1 MFLRASGPQ
10 KHRFERGGYGAPQL
24 ELLRLPRMMIHETYL
39 QRAKE
44 FSLQASQLR
53 SKYDRYSWVRL
64 GAFLLGAGFV
74 ALLFTLH
81 WAIGAVAAL
90 LFLGGFYRLMQWHLA
105 LQTSAS
111 HAERLAAINDAEL
124 RALEHDFK
132 GFPEGARF
140 LRHDHPYALDLDLF
154 GPHSMFQ
161 AACRAT
167 TAIGQECLAQYLLEP
182 ANITTIADRQQ
193 AIAELQPMLEWRQEF
208 QARGLETTDDPV
220 HLDLLQAWLKDPDL
234 VRGNGL
240 LAFASQSAPWY
251 FFVCFAIWVFFVP
264 WPIFVLLLSPLLIIL
279 KKTNEQVG
287 KIHLRTAYAEA
298 SLAAYGRLMQVVEN
312 QSFEAGFLKK
322 LRSKLT
328 VEGQTASVAVE
339 QLSYIIRQLNMR
351 FNFFAIFLNIG
362 SLWDLRYV
370 LRLEKW
376 RAAHRQQLTNWFDA
390 LREMEALCSLAALWY
405 NNQDWVLPTF
415 SPSNSLDAIG
425 LGHPLILPSKRRTND
440 FSMPTRG
447 HIKLVTG
454 SNMAGKSTFL
464 RTVGLNVVLAQAGAP
479 VCASRF
485 SLAPLQV
492 YTSMR
497 TQDDLSESTSSFY
510 AELKRLKVIIEA
522 VKTANKQGL
531 PVFFLLDE
539 ILKGTNSVDRHTGSA
554 ALIRQLIRLRGG
566 GIIATHDLEL
576 GRMEAESE
584 GSVEN
589 LCMEVEIKDGQLFF
603 DYSIKPGVS
612 KSFNATLL
620 MRQMGIEV

>member
-1 MFLRASGPQ
+1 MTIKDSYQ
-10 KHRFERGGYGAPQL
+10 
-24 ELLRLPRMMIHETYL
+24 
-39 QRAKE
+39 QRANG
-44 FSLQASQLR
+44 FSAEATALR

-64 GAFLLGAGFV
+64 GVFVFGIAIV
-74 ALLFTLH
+74 ALLFTVQ
-81 WAIGAVAAL
+81 WAVAIVSAL
-90 LFLGGFYRLMQWHLA
+90 LFLGGFYRLMQWHLGIQA
-105 LQTSAS
+105 AAD
-111 HAERLAAINDAEL
+111 HAERLAAINEAEA
-124 RALEHDFK
+124 RAVEHDFS
-132 GFPEGARF
+132 GFANGARF
-140 LRHDHPYALDLDLF
+140 LQHDHPNALDLDLF

-161 AACRAT
+161 ACCRAT
-167 TAIGQECLAQYLLEP
+167 TSIGQERLADYLLEP
-182 ANITTIADRQQ
+182 ADLQTIAQRQN
-193 AIAELQPMLEWRQEF
+193 AVSELKPLLDWRQEL
-208 QARGLETTDDPV
+208 QARGLETTDDPAN
-220 HLDLLQAWLKDPDL
+220 LDLLKAWLNDPDL
-234 VRGNGL
+234 VRGNRL
-240 LAFASQSAPWY
+240 LTLASQLAPWY
-251 FFVCFAIWVFFVP
+251 FLACFAMWITLVP
-264 WPIFVLLLSPLLIIL
+264 WPVFVLLLTPIFLVLR
-279 KKTNEQVG
+279 KTNEHVG

-298 SLAAYGRLMQVVEN
+298 SLAAYARLMEVIEN
-312 QSFEAGFLKK
+312 QSFETGFLTELRNK
-322 LRSKLT
+322 LKDNEMSSS
-328 VEGQTASVAVE
+328 TAVA

-376 RAAHRQQLTNWFDA
+376 RAVNKDKLPAWFEA

-405 NNQDWVLPTF
+405 NNPDWVLPVLRQ
-415 SPSNSLDAIG
+415 NVGEVQNLANVEQLLAKE
-425 LGHPLILPSKRRTND
+425 LGHPLIHPAKRRTND
-440 FSMPTRG
+440 FSMQTRG

-479 VCASRF
+479 VCASTC
-485 SLAPLQV
+485 SLSPMRV

-522 VKTANKQGL
+522 VKNADNQGL

-554 ALIRQLIRLRGG
+554 ALIQQLIRLRGG

-576 GRMEAESE
+576 GRMEAESG

-589 LCMEVEIKDGQLFF
+589 LCMEVEIRDSQLFF
-603 DYSIKPGVS
+603 DYKIKPGVS